1 MKELIM
7 QMPQW
12 WNGYWGTSLFP
23 WLFLAAVA
31 YLFLF
36 HRKEKKIKYILTYT
50 VVSLFLF
57 FFPVSAAVI
66 QKCIGET
73 VYWRVFWLVPFVPV
87 MILAATEF
95 LRRRKGVLQ
104 VFCVFLCIGAIAVS
118 GKEFYREGQFSL
130 VHNYQ
135 KVPDVVAGLCE
146 MVKADAGEETR
157 YVIAA
162 DNYVA
167 PYIRVYDPSI
177 YTLFSRECRGNGKR
191 VVKRLYEQI
200 NAPEVLDYNKVG
212 NYGRRSYCNYL
223 VVKIPNE
230 EQKAQLE
237 VYGYQEVG
245 TVDRYSLFRYGD
257 SAEAMINPFFF
268 E

>member
-7 QMPQW
+7 QMPNW
-12 WNGYWGTSLFP
+12 WKEYWGTSLFP

-50 VVSLFLF
+50 AVALFLF
-57 FFPVSAAVI
+57 FFPVSASVI

-73 VYWRVFWLVPFVPV
+73 VYWRVFWLVPFMPV
-87 MILAATEF
+87 MALAATEF
-95 LRRRKGVLQ
+95 LRRRKGMLQ
-104 VFCVFLCIGAIAVS
+104 GLLVFLFIGVIAVS
-118 GKEFYREGQFSL
+118 GKEFHHEGYFSL

-146 MVKADAGEETR
+146 MVKADAGEKSR

-177 YTLFSRECRGNGKR
+177 YTLFGRERRGNGKR

-212 NYGRRSYCNYL
+212 NYGKRSYCNYL

-237 VYGYQEVG
+237 AYGYQEVG

-268 E
+268 G